1 MKKLLQELSFFQHF
15 SDIGLFVLS
24 DQDFHILY
32 CNEYMEKN
40 AGFHVGERPCYFC
53 CSQTTPC
60 GACPVRKLQEDPSL
74 SECSSV
80 QFHSQLHCAF
90 DLTAHRTA
98 LSDGTPVY
106 LGLAKPHM
114 YLNEEKEALEE
125 RIEHDEL
132 TGALT
137 RPAFCRHTSK
147 LLKSHPETE
156 YTIVRTDIYGLRMIN
171 DLFQS
176 QAGDALL
183 HDFYESVLKHLK
195 PGDTCGRFYADSFCI
210 CTSMNRGEILDFMEQ
225 LQHDMDH
232 YPLAFHISLY
242 FGICPVY
249 DRNMPPY
256 QLADFAKM
264 ALQKARTSYSQPYS
278 IFNEEFRQQVTR
290 EQTLIQSMEP
300 SLKNGDFVPYFQPFF
315 DIRTK
320 SIVGA
325 EVLVRWNHPIYGM
338 ISPASFIPVFEKNG
352 FIIQLDQYIWE
363 EAAKLLWRRKKE
375 GRKRIP
381 FSVNVSRAHI
391 FDEDFE
397 PFLLGLMEKYEL
409 DPGAFGLELTE
420 SVYVESQDTMAEA
433 VARLQKKGFRFLMD
447 DFGSGYSSLSVLKD
461 CPMDVLKIDMTFVR
475 DILESPRSQIILSE
489 IIHMMHRLN
498 LPMIAEGVE
507 NPEQTKLLKNWDC
520 NTVQGY
526 YFARPMPA
534 EAFEKLIDETQR

>member
-1 MKKLLQELSFFQHF
+1 MKKLLQELSVFQHF

-137 RPAFCRHTSK
+137 RPAFCCHTSK

-210 CTSMNRGEILDFMEQ
+210 CTSMNREEILDFIEQ

-300 SLKNGDFVPYFQPFF
+300 SLKNG
-315 DIRTK
+315 
-320 SIVGA
+320 
-325 EVLVRWNHPIYGM
+325 
-338 ISPASFIPVFEKNG
+338 

-363 EAAKLLWRRKKE
+363 EAARLLWRRKKE

>member
-1 MKKLLQELSFFQHF
+1 MFCRTRIFTFYTATNIWKKTQGFTSENAPAISAAARQLPAEPVLCGSFRKIPLFPNVLLSSF
-15 SDIGLFVLS
+15 
-24 DQDFHILY
+24 
-32 CNEYMEKN
+32 
-40 AGFHVGERPCYFC
+40 
-53 CSQTTPC
+53 TP
-60 GACPVRKLQEDPSL
+60 
-74 SECSSV
+74 
-80 QFHSQLHCAF
+80 QLHCAF

-210 CTSMNRGEILDFMEQ
+210 CTSMNREEILDFMEQ

-278 IFNEEFRQQVTR
+278 IFNEEFRQQVT
-290 EQTLIQSMEP
+290 
-300 SLKNGDFVPYFQPFF
+300 G
-315 DIRTK
+315 
-320 SIVGA
+320 
-325 EVLVRWNHPIYGM
+325 
-338 ISPASFIPVFEKNG
+338 
-352 FIIQLDQYIWE
+352 
-363 EAAKLLWRRKKE
+363 
-375 GRKRIP
+375 
-381 FSVNVSRAHI
+381 SR
-391 FDEDFE
+391 
-397 PFLLGLMEKYEL
+397 P
-409 DPGAFGLELTE
+409 
-420 SVYVESQDTMAEA
+420 
-433 VARLQKKGFRFLMD
+433 
-447 DFGSGYSSLSVLKD
+447 
-461 CPMDVLKIDMTFVR
+461 
-475 DILESPRSQIILSE
+475 
-489 IIHMMHRLN
+489 
-498 LPMIAEGVE
+498 
-507 NPEQTKLLKNWDC
+507 
-520 NTVQGY
+520 
-526 YFARPMPA
+526 
-534 EAFEKLIDETQR
+534 

>member
-137 RPAFCRHTSK
+137 RPAFCCHTSK

-210 CTSMNRGEILDFMEQ
+210 CTSMNREEILDFMEQ

-278 IFNEEFRQQVTR
+278 IFNEEFRQQITR

-320 SIVGA
+320 SLSLI
-325 EVLVRWNHPIYGM
+325 
-338 ISPASFIPVFEKNG
+338 
-352 FIIQLDQYIWE
+352 
-363 EAAKLLWRRKKE
+363 
-375 GRKRIP
+375 
-381 FSVNVSRAHI
+381 HI
-391 FDEDFE
+391 
-397 PFLLGLMEKYEL
+397 
-409 DPGAFGLELTE
+409 
-420 SVYVESQDTMAEA
+420 
-433 VARLQKKGFRFLMD
+433 
-447 DFGSGYSSLSVLKD
+447 
-461 CPMDVLKIDMTFVR
+461 
-475 DILESPRSQIILSE
+475 
-489 IIHMMHRLN
+489 
-498 LPMIAEGVE
+498 
-507 NPEQTKLLKNWDC
+507 
-520 NTVQGY
+520 
-526 YFARPMPA
+526 
-534 EAFEKLIDETQR
+534 